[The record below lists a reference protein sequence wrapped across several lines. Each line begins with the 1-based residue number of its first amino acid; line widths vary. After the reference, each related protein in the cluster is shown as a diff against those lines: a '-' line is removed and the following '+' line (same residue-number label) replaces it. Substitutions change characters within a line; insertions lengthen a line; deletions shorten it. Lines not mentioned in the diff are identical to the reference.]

1 MSEALDR
8 AAAWEADR
16 AAAWEA
22 RKVLLRRGVGAT
34 RLLVAAD
41 GPTNPIGSATLPSR
55 DATPPPKLTLEP
67 RQPRGRPD

>member
-1 MSEALDR
+1 MSEAL
-8 AAAWEADR
+8 DR

-22 RKVLLRRGVGAT
+22 RKVLLRRGVGAA

-41 GPTNPIGSATLPSR
+41 GPTTPWECNAPFR
-55 DATPPPKLTLEP
+55 DATPPQNSPLSP